1 MKRFFLFLSFFTF
14 FCGNIFSQIIEI
26 NNATEA
32 ESLMSLENLVKN
44 VLISGDCAQVDNFTE
59 QTFGDAADN
68 TIKSY
73 GYFKAPTGSLFPFE
87 EGVVLTTGRAFVA
100 GNTLSST
107 LVSYDNGA
115 TGGDGDTD
123 LETALMTNNTNDAT
137 FIKFNFVP
145 ISDSISFRY
154 IMASEEYTGGDECSF
169 SDGFAFLLREVGT
182 TTYKNLAVLPD
193 AAETTV
199 SVTNINTSSRCA
211 SNIEYFEGY
220 GIDDTNYGGR
230 TKVLTATSN
239 VIPNKI
245 YEIKIVVVD
254 QNDSIYDSA
263 IFLEAGSFVLDI
275 DLGEPKLSANN
286 SAICGN
292 STLLDANIIAP
303 NYKWFKDGVVIPG
316 EINQTYTAN
325 LGNGIY
331 RVEASFTVGCNAEDE
346 IELEFV
352 QQPIATDPGIM
363 PGCDNDGDGI
373 VTFDLAANS
382 SDILDGQNP
391 STFDVL
397 YFLDAAYT
405 DEISSTDISN
415 FNSSGQTIYVRVI
428 NVNSNNCVAD
438 ISFDTVVYTS
448 AEPLDSGSIQTV
460 EVCDNATVGTL
471 TDGYVITDITVR
483 ETEILNSQLP
493 SEFSLTYFTNPGY
506 TLASEITDPVNF
518 ENTTA
523 GGQLIY
529 VRMTNILNS
538 ICYADTSFELKIF
551 DTPIAIQPMDL
562 ILCDDD
568 NNGTMPFDLSSQ
580 DTLINTATGISISYH
595 PTQLDANTGASS
607 NPLSSPF
614 ESGTTTIY
622 ARVENDGNTNCY
634 DTTSFEIE
642 VYDSAFPLDTTSI
655 LPIEACDNTTVGSDT
670 DGFIVFDL
678 TEREMDI
685 LNGQDA
691 TEFTL
696 TYFTDAGYSNQ
707 IPNSDLTNFTN
718 TIQDGQ
724 TIYVRMTNNSNTD
737 CYTDTSFDINVF
749 ELPILNTAP
758 FVLEQ
763 CDDDFNGFNSF
774 NLTEIN
780 SDILTS
786 ITTEVF
792 TYYESFTEAEAGISG
807 TEISNPTMYINQ
819 VVNSD
824 DTLWVRIEN
833 LEGCY
838 RTTQVTLIVKPS
850 AIPTTFLRIF
860 SECDDGSDN
869 RDGIATFNFSSV
881 TAEIEAMFPTSI
893 DVFYY
898 KNQADATSEL
908 NEITDITAYQNIGFP
923 NMQEIWVRADSQLG
937 NDCLGNGHHITLIVE
952 ELPTANKPTDITE
965 CDDDGDGEFPFDIS
979 MVESEILGS
988 QSLTDVTISYFNEDG
1003 TSIGTSL
1010 PNPFLTASQ
1019 TIDIVVS
1026 NNSSNDPQGTCT
1038 DTTTLTFVVDISPR
1052 AVSVAIPPSCDDTP
1066 NDTDGISIFDTT
1078 TLEND
1083 ILDGQTGMNVY
1094 YTDASGNPL
1103 TDSNGVVITS
1113 PFPGSFS
1120 TTSQTISVAVE
1131 NPVNTTCIA
1140 TATIDF
1146 IVLLTPEFDLEEETL
1161 VCENLL
1167 PYSISVENPNQ
1178 SNYDYQWF
1186 NSLGVEIGTDQTLS
1200 IINTDDLTAEGV
1212 DYSVI
1217 VTNPITMCSKSKTI
1231 LVKTSS
1237 LAAITEED
1245 IITIE
1250 FNSPENTIEINTTN
1264 LGTGDYEFSLK
1275 HEYDFQPFQ
1284 DEPIFTGL
1292 LGGIYTLVINDK
1304 NGCGETELTIILLDY
1319 PKFLTPNNDG
1329 HNDTWK
1335 LVGIESTSYVIS
1347 PIQIFDRF
1355 GKIVAV
1361 LDPLSSGWDGYY
1373 NGAQLPASDYWF
1385 RVQLTDSEGTT
1396 HDEKGHFSL
1405 VRR

>member
-1 MKRFFLFLSFFTF
+1 MTPKGILLSLLFLIVFRGYSQEPNDCVNAIAICGDIDFAYTPTGPGADDFLSNPNPDCLTGDPVESQSVWLKLTIDTGGILAFTF
-14 FCGNIFSQIIEI
+14 TP
-26 NNATEA
+26 NNGTDDYDWAVYD
-32 ESLMSLENLVKN
+32 MN
-44 VLISGDCAQVDNFTE
+44 
-59 QTFGDAADN
+59 
-68 TIKSY
+68 
-73 GYFKAPTGSLFPFE
+73 
-87 EGVVLTTGRAFVA
+87 
-100 GNTLSST
+100 SST
-107 LVSYDNGA
+107 CNSLGTPLRCSSTMFLASTGGA
-115 TGGDGDTD
+115 TG
-123 LETALMTNNTNDAT
+123 
-137 FIKFNFVP
+137 
-145 ISDSISFRY
+145 
-154 IMASEEYTGGDECSF
+154 
-169 SDGFAFLLREVGT
+169 
-182 TTYKNLAVLPD
+182 
-193 AAETTV
+193 
-199 SVTNINTSSRCA
+199 
-211 SNIEYFEGY
+211 
-220 GIDDTNYGGR
+220 
-230 TKVLTATSN
+230 
-239 VIPNKI
+239 
-245 YEIKIVVVD
+245 
-254 QNDSIYDSA
+254 
-263 IFLEAGSFVLDI
+263 
-275 DLGEPKLSANN
+275 
-286 SAICGN
+286 
-292 STLLDANIIAP
+292 
-303 NYKWFKDGVVIPG
+303 
-316 EINQTYTAN
+316 
-325 LGNGIY
+325 LGNGTTDTSEGPGTGDGFLAPINASPGDEFLVFINNWSSSTSGFNLEFDGTATFNPPPTDAIPTGISIDIDTCDDDGTLDGFTNFDLSINTPIITGAQSGISVTY
-331 RVEASFTVGCNAEDE
+331 HTSIGNAQIGANDIPDITNFRNTIFRSQTVFARITNTGTDCFSIIEFELNVLDGIIFSAPDMIQCDDDNNSLWDFDLRLNDAAIINGVTDVQVVYFESELNANNNIDPILGLHENNGNPQEIWARLESTVGSCFGVDSFT
-346 IELEFV
+346 IEV
-352 QQPIATDPGIM
+352 
-363 PGCDNDGDGI
+363 
-373 VTFDLAANS
+373 
-382 SDILDGQNP
+382 
-391 STFDVL
+391 
-397 YFLDAAYT
+397 
-405 DEISSTDISN
+405 
-415 FNSSGQTIYVRVI
+415 
-428 NVNSNNCVAD
+428 
-438 ISFDTVVYTS
+438 
-448 AEPLDSGSIQTV
+448 
-460 EVCDNATVGTL
+460 
-471 TDGYVITDITVR
+471 
-483 ETEILNSQLP
+483 
-493 SEFSLTYFTNPGY
+493 
-506 TLASEITDPVNF
+506 
-518 ENTTA
+518 
-523 GGQLIY
+523 
-529 VRMTNILNS
+529 
-538 ICYADTSFELKIF
+538 F
-551 DTPIAIQPMDL
+551 DTPIATQPMDI

-568 NNGTMPFDLSSQ
+568 NNGTMPIDLTSQ
-580 DTLINTATGISISYH
+580 DTLINTATGMSISYH
-595 PTQLDANTGASS
+595 PTQLDADTGASS
-607 NPLSSPF
+607 NSLSSPF
-614 ESGTTTIY
+614 ETGTTTIY
-622 ARVENDGNTNCY
+622 VRVENDENTNCY

-724 TIYVRMTNNSNTD
+724 TIYVRMINNLNTD
-737 CYTDTSFDINVF
+737 CYTETSIELEVF
-749 ELPILNTAP
+749 EKPVVNSPSIYS
-758 FVLEQ
+758 Q
-763 CDDDFNGFNSF
+763 CDDSSNDGQALF
-774 NLTEIN
+774 NLTLDSIKEEISTDFLAENLMFTYFTDQDEAEIN
-780 SDILTS
+780 GVS
-786 ITTEVF
+786 
-792 TYYESFTEAEAGISG
+792 
-807 TEISNPTMYINQ
+807 ISNPAAYQNPNPFVIERIWIRVENPNGCFR
-819 VVNSD
+819 VVPID
-824 DTLWVRIEN
+824 IE
-833 LEGCY
+833 
-838 RTTQVTLIVKPS
+838 VTPS
-850 AIPTTFLRIF
+850 SAELNIYNPISLYQ
-860 SECDDGSDN
+860 CDDGSDL
-869 RDGIATFNFSSV
+869 RDGIASFDLSSIQSHISNIIFSTITVSV
-881 TAEIEAMFPTSI
+881 DFYENQNDAELENNVILDIENHQNTNSP
-893 DVFYY
+893 
-898 KNQADATSEL
+898 NQQD
-908 NEITDITAYQNIGFP
+908 
-923 NMQEIWVRADSQLG
+923 IWVRVKSDLG
-937 NDCLGNGHHITLIVE
+937 NNCLGLKNFPNLLIVE

-1335 LVGIESTSYVIS
+1335 LVGIDTRNFIVS

-1355 GKIVAV
+1355 GKIVAII
-1361 LDPLSSGWDGYY
+1361 DPKGSGWDGYY
-1373 NGAQLPASDYWF
+1373 NGTELPASDYWF
-1385 RVQLTDSEGTT
+1385 RLQLTNSEGTT
-1396 HDEKGHFSL
+1396 IDKKGHFSL